1 MMKIAETL
9 AGTKVF
15 LLMRIRARPPASL
28 WFLKGS
34 REGETSQYLFENSL
48 TKPFVTFLTYHF
60 KLLEFDLSL
69 AGDWL

>member
-15 LLMRIRARPPASL
+15 LLTRIHARPPARL
-28 WFLKGS
+28 WFLKGT
-34 REGETSQYLFENSL
+34 REDETSQYQFKNSF

-69 AGDWL
+69 DGDWL